1 MFSGFVC
8 VGMLTALGSTTGT
21 FLLIT
26 GMVIRKMIRS
36 TNMTS
41 TSGVVLMAAMTV
53 CSSPESGPTLID
65 INQCLASS
73 PGLLA
78 YRRGRGRRRPGTAHL
93 VAADA
98 RAAHQVGMQVAGK
111 VPERVLQAFVAA
123 EEPVV
128 SHDRGHRAQEAEGRH
143 DQRLA

>member
-26 GMVIRKMIRS
+26 GIVIRKMISS
-36 TNMTS
+36 TSMTS

-53 CSSPESGPTLID
+53 CSSSEPGPTLID
-65 INQCLASS
+65 INQCLAKLGS
-73 PGLLA
+73 LLA
-78 YRRGRGRRRPGTAHL
+78 YRRGRGRRGPGATHL

-98 RAAHQVGMQVAGK
+98 RAADQIGMQVAGK
-111 VPERVLQAFVAA
+111 VPERVLQALVTS

-128 SHDRGHRAQEAEGRH
+128 SH
-143 DQRLA
+143 